1 MYEHILKDASGPAQ
15 ERIRRY
21 IESCIEGETPESLQR
36 LYNVK
41 DMEELVNHLVEYE
54 CGTRYTTEDPLIN
67 DYLDWVLT
75 NNLV

>member
-1 MYEHILKDASGPAQ
+1 MYEHILKYATGPAQ

-21 IESCIEGETPESLQR
+21 IASCIEGETPESLQR

-54 CGTRYTTEDPLIN
+54 CGTSYILEDPLMN
-67 DYLDWVLT
+67 DYLDWVLS
-75 NNLV
+75 NR